1 MGKLDNEGEGEPE
14 EIEEE
19 QVGDE
24 ACVISRGRR
33 NGKNFKLEVQVRE
46 LSTFLLLLFDS

>member
-33 NGKNFKLEVQVRE
+33 TERISNLKFKFA
-46 LSTFLLLLFDS
+46 S